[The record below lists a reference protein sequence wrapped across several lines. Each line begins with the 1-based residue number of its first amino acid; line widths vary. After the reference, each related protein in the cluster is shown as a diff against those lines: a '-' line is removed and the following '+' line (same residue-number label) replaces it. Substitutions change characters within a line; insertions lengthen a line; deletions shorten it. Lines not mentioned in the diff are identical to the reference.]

1 MILARE
7 TIPGIQAK
15 HLGAKGLTMTTTIS
29 SSAKKEHA
37 NPRLGSAGLRF
48 RSILVATDC
57 SPTSQIAV
65 KLAARM
71 AKESHAR
78 LYVLHSILPELFGVE
93 LRGPVP
99 ELALMD
105 LQNARENL
113 HKYVEHIPDL
123 RTVKH
128 EEIVF
133 LGAASEAI
141 QSAGESNAIDLLV
154 LGSHGRQGLAKLTLG
169 SVAEWAIGRL
179 TYPVLVTGPMCDKN
193 LRPIRSIVLATD
205 LSQALR
211 PAQYASSIAQ
221 DYNARLTVLNVL
233 PHASTT
239 DEQNQ
244 IESNTREKL
253 HQLMP
258 SDSREQYTL
267 NFEVKTGD
275 VAPAILHSAQMNK
288 ANLIVLGAKHRAP
301 LADHVPRTK
310 LSAIIRGS
318 HCPVLVVPVQ

>member
-1 MILARE
+1 
-7 TIPGIQAK
+7 
-15 HLGAKGLTMTTTIS
+15 MTTTVS
-29 SSAKKEHA
+29 SSPKKEHE

-57 SPTSQIAV
+57 SPASEIAV
-65 KLAARM
+65 RLAARM

-78 LYVLHSILPELFGVE
+78 LYVLHSILPELYGVGM
-93 LRGPVP
+93 RGPVP

-113 HKYVEHIPDL
+113 HRYVEHIPDL

-128 EEIVF
+128 KEIVF
-133 LGAASEAI
+133 LGSASDAI
-141 QSAGESNAIDLLV
+141 QSAAESNGIDLLV
-154 LGSHGRQGLAKLTLG
+154 LGSHGRHGLAKLTLG
-169 SVAEWAIGRL
+169 SVAEWAIRRL
-179 TYPVLVTGPMCDKN
+179 TYPVLVAGPMCDKS

-205 LSQALR
+205 LSQALS
-211 PAQYASSIAQ
+211 PAQYASSMAQ

-244 IESNTREKL
+244 IESSTRKKL
-253 HQLMP
+253 HQLVP
-258 SDSREQYTL
+258 SDCGEQCTL

-275 VAPAILHSAQMNK
+275 VAPAILHSAQVNK

-318 HCPVLVVPVQ
+318 HCPVLVVPAH